1 MIFTEEYRKKQ
12 EARKNSIL
20 ASHVGDNE
28 DQAWH
33 TRRLLGLGGSDMGI
47 VLGVNHYQTI
57 DELWRVKTGREQP
70 SEGNQKTH
78 WGHVLE
84 DVVAREFSAVTG
96 MKVSKCNK
104 HFCSA
109 DYPFLVGNIDRFVS
123 KETELG
129 RWERYA
135 ILECKTA
142 GAFVSKN
149 FSKDGAWYIDE
160 HFVDANVSGITK
172 PNDIPM
178 SYYLQCQHYMFVTGV
193 HRCYLAVL
201 IGGNDFRIYVINYRQ
216 DEVNFVI
223 NKACEFWCHNIL
235 DDVEP
240 SLTADDLLKPI
251 FQTAETKVVSN
262 VDPVFKVLS
271 ELQEVTEERKALEKK
286 EKELKD
292 VIATTIGTAAEMT
305 DCSGTKLCTFKV
317 EYRNKWDETD
327 MKASSMDDYNTY
339 LELKERYYVK
349 LPNDKRTLRII

>member
-1 MIFTEEYRKKQ
+1 
-12 EARKNSIL
+12 
-20 ASHVGDNE
+20 
-28 DQAWH
+28 
-33 TRRLLGLGGSDMGI
+33 MGI
-47 VLGVNHYQTI
+47 VLGVNHYQTL
-57 DELWRVKTGREQP
+57 DALWRVKTGREQP

-123 KETELG
+123 KESEFG

-142 GAFVSKN
+142 GAFVAKN

-160 HFVDANVSGITK
+160 HFVESNASGITK
-172 PNDIPM
+172 ATDIPM
-178 SYYLQCQHYMFVTGV
+178 SYYLQCQHYMYVTGV

-201 IGGNDFRIYVINYRQ
+201 IGGNDYRIYVINYRQ

-223 NKACEFWCHNIL
+223 SKAVDFWCHNVL

-240 SLTADDLLKPI
+240 ALTAEDLIKPI
-251 FQTAETKVVSN
+251 FQTTETKVIGN
-262 VDPVFKVLS
+262 VDPVLRVIS
-271 ELQEVTEERKALEKK
+271 ELQDVSEERKALEKK
-286 EKELKD
+286 KKNSRPLLLK
-292 VIATTIGTAAEMT
+292 
-305 DCSGTKLCTFKV
+305 L
-317 EYRNKWDETD
+317 
-327 MKASSMDDYNTY
+327 
-339 LELKERYYVK
+339 
-349 LPNDKRTLRII
+349 

>member
-1 MIFTEEYRKKQ
+1 MQFTEEYRKKH
-12 EARKNSIL
+12 EARKNKIL
-20 ASHVGDNE
+20 TSHLGNTE

-33 TRRLLGLGGSDMGI
+33 TRRRFGLGGSDMGI
-47 VLGVNHYQTI
+47 VLGVNHYQTL
-57 DELWRVKTGREQP
+57 DALWRIKTGREQP

-123 KETELG
+123 KESELG

-142 GAFVSKN
+142 GAFVAKN

-160 HFVDANVSGITK
+160 HFVESNASGITK
-172 PNDIPM
+172 ATDIPM
-178 SYYLQCQHYMFVTGV
+178 SYYLQCQHYMYVTGV

-201 IGGNDFRIYVINYRQ
+201 IGGNDYRIYVVNYRQ

-223 NKACEFWCHNIL
+223 SKAVDFWCHNVL

-240 SLTADDLLKPI
+240 ALTAEDLIKPI
-251 FQTAETKVVSN
+251 FQTTETKVIGN
-262 VDPVFKVLS
+262 VDPVLRVIS
-271 ELQEVTEERKALEKK
+271 ELQDVSEERKALEKK
-286 EKELKD
+286 EKELKAI
-292 VIATTIGTAAEMT
+292 IAQTVGTAAEMT
-305 DCSGTKLCTFKV
+305 DSVGTRLCTFKV
-317 EYRNKWDETD
+317 EYKSGWDEAD
-327 MKASSMDDYNTY
+327 MKASSMSDYNTY

-349 LPNDKRTLRII
+349 LPNKTRTLRII